1 MFVPLIASSKVA
13 DKVTDKAT
21 EDALQESVK
30 LEAAEEKKTAPEK
43 RKPEIQVP
51 MSSIVGMRKSNKTA
65 MGCVVS
71 AGLQIDVDDGTVSI
85 SWISPKWKLI
95 LAVTEHRL
103 SVCCEPRY
111 SVQSPIGFIKGNIPT
126 CIVWV

>member
-30 LEAAEEKKTAPEK
+30 LEAGEEKKEAVPEK
-43 RKPEIQVP
+43 RRPEIQVP

-65 MGCVVS
+65 LGCVVS
-71 AGLQIDVDDGTVSI
+71 AGLQIDVDDGTVSL
-85 SWISPKWKLI
+85 SWIPPKWKLI
-95 LAVTEHRL
+95 LAVTEHRF
-103 SVCCEPRY
+103 SVCCEP
-111 SVQSPIGFIKGNIPT
+111 
-126 CIVWV
+126 

>member
-30 LEAAEEKKTAPEK
+30 LEAAEEKKAAPEK

-71 AGLQIDVDDGTVSI
+71 AGLQIDVDDGTVSTYFQEY
-85 SWISPKWKLI
+85 SPRECSFLHADKQSIVFPFVASRDTVFNRL
-95 LAVTEHRL
+95 LAL
-103 SVCCEPRY
+103 S
-111 SVQSPIGFIKGNIPT
+111 KGT
-126 CIVWV
+126 FRRV